1 MSSIGWNGIRGTTS
15 GTNAMEPTGPSLD
28 VTAETALR
36 RWPQLSASFVRH
48 RLGCLGCPMARFC
61 TLGDVAA
68 AYDLPASAWLAELTR
83 AVEATPTTGAEAD
96 HRTLIDPHT

>member
-1 MSSIGWNGIRGTTS
+1 
-15 GTNAMEPTGPSLD
+15 MEPTGPSLD

-36 RWPQLSASFVRH
+36 RWPQLSASFVWH

-68 AYDLPASAWLAELTR
+68 AYNLPSSAWLDELKR
-83 AVEATPTTGAEAD
+83 VVDVPSPADAEAD